1 MSEFE
6 LYKLKRD
13 YNLGLIKEENM
24 TKEQVVAL
32 RNKLIKEANNYINE
46 YYFLKRKYELL
57 KAKKLQKKA

>member
-6 LYKLKRD
+6 IYKLKRD

-32 RNKLIKEANNYINE
+32 RNKLIKEANNYFIE
-46 YYFLKRKYELL
+46 YNNLKRKYELL
-57 KAKKLQKKA
+57 RIKETQNKA

>member
-6 LYKLKRD
+6 IYKLKRD

-32 RNKLIKEANNYINE
+32 RNKLIKEANNYFIE
-46 YYFLKRKYELL
+46 YNNLKRKYELL
-57 KAKKLQKKA
+57 RVKDTQNKA